1 MMDIDTLMTT
11 LGGQK
16 FFEGLQPEQM
26 VVLASTAEEVEYGG
40 GVEIFEEGGDAN
52 AAYLILE
59 EGVALELHVAH
70 RAHHIVQT
78 LHEGEVL
85 GWSWLIEPHI
95 WKFDARAVTPVRM
108 ISIDGKCLR
117 GKCEQDFEL
126 GYRLFQRVARLME
139 ARLSA
144 TRLQL
149 LDLYQQEGAQA
160 AQ

>member
-16 FFEGLQPEQM
+16 FFEGLEPEQM
-26 VVLASTAEEVEYGG
+26 VVLASTAEEVEYGT
-40 GVEIFEEGGDAN
+40 GVEIFDEGGHAD

-59 EGVALELHVAH
+59 GGVALELDVSH

-85 GWSWLIEPHI
+85 GWGWLFPPHRWSFGARTLEPTRVVR
-95 WKFDARAVTPVRM
+95 FDAVQLRAAWEA
-108 ISIDGKCLR
+108 DCG
-117 GKCEQDFEL
+117 L
-126 GYRLFQRVARLME
+126 GYEMMKRFAEVMTSRLK
-139 ARLSA
+139 A

-149 LDLYQQEGAQA
+149 VDFYGNTH
-160 AQ
+160 

>member
-11 LGGQK
+11 LGGQS
-16 FFEGLQPEQM
+16 FFAGLEPEQM

-40 GVEIFEEGGDAN
+40 GTEIFEEGGNAD

-59 EGVALELHVAH
+59 GGVALELHVTN

-85 GWSWLIEPHI
+85 GWGWLFPPHRWSFSARTLEPT
-95 WKFDARAVTPVRM
+95 KVVRFDAVQLRAAWEA
-108 ISIDGKCLR
+108 DCG
-117 GKCEQDFEL
+117 L
-126 GYRLFQRVARLME
+126 GYEMMKRFAEVMTSRLA
-139 ARLSA
+139 A

-149 LDLYQQEGAQA
+149 VDFYGNTH
-160 AQ
+160 